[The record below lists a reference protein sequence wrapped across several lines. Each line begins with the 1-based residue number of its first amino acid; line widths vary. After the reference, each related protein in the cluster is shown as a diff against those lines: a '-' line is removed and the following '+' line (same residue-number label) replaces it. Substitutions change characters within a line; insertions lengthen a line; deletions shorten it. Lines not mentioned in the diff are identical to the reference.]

1 LERILV
7 TRGGALGDF
16 LVTLP
21 AFAALRELWPAAR
34 LECLGYPRVLGL
46 VTDPGQERGYFHEGH
61 SLEPGSLAGFFTQGL
76 ILDPDWV
83 DFFSEFD
90 LVVSYLY
97 DPDEFFTRNL
107 KRCHVPEIWRGEP
120 KVPEGFGAPA
130 ARHFLNALPFAREG
144 AFPAEHLRSRLFPQ
158 PADHAAAAL
167 LLGAEPPPF
176 IAIHPGSGS
185 PTKNWPLENWATLLE
200 TLRAADRP
208 VLLVGGEADGPALER
223 LRPLAT
229 WTAFH
234 RPLPELAALLSRA
247 ERFLGH
253 DSGVTHLA
261 AAAGTP
267 VTVLFGPTDPTVWAP
282 PGATVLQGGTD
293 WADLPVE
300 RVLEAIA
307 RPGAR

>member
-7 TRGGALGDF
+7 IRGGALGDF

-21 AFAALRELWPAAR
+21 ACAALRERWPEAHFA
-34 LECLGYPRVLGL
+34 CLGYLRVLEL
-46 VTDPGQERGYFHEGH
+46 VTGAGRGYFQEGR
-61 SLEPGSLAGFFTQGL
+61 SLEPGSLAGFFTDGL

-97 DPDEFFTRNL
+97 DPSGVFARNL
-107 KRCHVPEIWRGEP
+107 KRCHVPEIWLGEP
-120 KVPEGFGAPA
+120 KVPEQFGAPA
-130 ARHFLNALPFAREG
+130 ALHFLGALPFAADA
-144 AFPAEHLRSRLFPQ
+144 AFQDDALRSRIFPQ
-158 PADHAAAAL
+158 PADQAAAEAL
-167 LLGAEPPPF
+167 LGNQPPSF
-176 IAIHPGSGS
+176 LAVHPGSGS
-185 PTKNWPLENWATLLE
+185 ATKNWPLENWVSLLE
-200 TLRAADRP
+200 ALRKAGRP
-208 VLLVGGEADGPALER
+208 VLLVGGEADGPAIER

-247 ERFLGH
+247 GRFLGH

-261 AAAGTP
+261 AAVGAP
-267 VTVLFGPTDPTVWAP
+267 VTALFGPTDPAIWAP
-282 PGATVLQGGTD
+282 PGAKVLRGGEG

-300 RVLEAIA
+300 RVSEEIA
-307 RPGAR
+307 TSGAT

>member
-7 TRGGALGDF
+7 IRGGALGDF

-21 AFAALRELWPAAR
+21 AFAALRELWPEAR
-34 LECLGYPRVLGL
+34 LECLGYPRFLGL
-46 VTDPGQERGYFHEGH
+46 VTDSERERGYFHAGH

-107 KRCHVPEIWRGEP
+107 KRCHVPEIWQGEA
-120 KVPEGFGAPA
+120 KVPEGFTAPA
-130 ARHFLNALPFAREG
+130 ARHFLNALPFARNG
-144 AFPAEHLRSRLFPQ
+144 TFPQEHLRSRLFPQ
-158 PADHAAAAL
+158 PADHAAAHA

-176 IAIHPGSGS
+176 LAIHPGSGS
-185 PTKNWPLENWATLLE
+185 PTKNWPLDHWTALL
-200 TLRAADRP
+200 TQLRAAGRP
-208 VLLVGGEADGPALER
+208 ILLVGGEADGPALDR

-247 ERFLGH
+247 DRFLGH

-261 AAAGTP
+261 AAAGAP
-267 VTVLFGPTDPTVWAP
+267 VTALFGPTDPVVWAP
-282 PGATVLQGGTD
+282 PDATVLRGGND
-293 WADLPVE
+293 WSGLPVE
-300 RVLEAIA
+300 KVWEEITRAG
-307 RPGAR
+307 PG

>member
-1 LERILV
+1 MI
-7 TRGGALGDF
+7 RGGALGDF

-21 AFAALRELWPAAR
+21 ACAALRELWPEAR

-46 VTDPGQERGYFHEGH
+46 VTDPERERGYFHAGR
-61 SLEPGSLAGFFTQGL
+61 SLEPGSLAGFFTEGM

-90 LVVSYLY
+90 LVVSWLY
-97 DPDEFFTRNL
+97 DPDGFFVRNL

-130 ARHFLNALPFAREG
+130 ARHFLNALPFARDG
-144 AFPAEHLRSRLFPQ
+144 VFSPDHLRSRLFPQ
-158 PADHAAAAL
+158 PADHAAASA
-167 LLGAEPPPF
+167 LLGALPDAESPPF
-176 IAIHPGSGS
+176 LAVHPGSGS
-185 PTKNWPLENWATLLE
+185 PTKNWPLEHWAALLE
-200 TLRAADRP
+200 TLRAQNRP
-208 VLLVGGEADGPALER
+208 VLLVGGEADGPTLER

-247 ERFLGH
+247 DRFLGH

-282 PGATVLQGGTD
+282 PGATVLQGGND
-293 WADLPVE
+293 WTEAPVE
-300 RVLEAIA
+300 RVLEEIT
-307 RPGAR
+307 RPGPR

>member
-7 TRGGALGDF
+7 IRGGALGDF

-21 AFAALRELWPAAR
+21 ACAALRELWPEAR
-34 LECLGYPRVLGL
+34 LECLGYPRVLEL
-46 VTDPGQERGYFHEGH
+46 VTGPERERGYFHEGH
-61 SLEPGSLAGFFTQGL
+61 SLEPGSLAGFFTEGM

-97 DPDEFFTRNL
+97 DPSGVFAQNL
-107 KRCHVPEIWRGEP
+107 KRCHVPEIWLGEP

-130 ARHFLNALPFAREG
+130 ARHFLNALPFARNG
-144 AFPAEHLRSRLFPQ
+144 AFADKHLRSRVFPQ
-158 PADHAAAAL
+158 PADHAAAQV

-176 IAIHPGSGS
+176 LAVHPGSGS
-185 PTKNWPLENWATLLE
+185 PSKNWPLENWAALL
-200 TLRAADRP
+200 TSLRSEGRP
-208 VLLVGGEADGPALER
+208 VLLVGGEADGPAIER
-223 LRPLAT
+223 LRSLAT

-261 AAAGTP
+261 AAAGAP
-267 VTVLFGPTDPTVWAP
+267 VTVLFGPTDPAVWAP
-282 PGATVLQGGTD
+282 PGATVLRGGGD

-300 RVLEAIA
+300 RVLEEIL
-307 RPGAR
+307 RLGPR